1 VTSEKSIIGF
11 FQKAKSGIWVGI
23 RSLVEGLALCYDR
36 NVKKLLPAKSGEK
49 QLLKNEVGVE
59 AHAGG
64 KRPGREAAEG

>member
-1 VTSEKSIIGF
+1 LDFSKKLKVEFEGR
-11 FQKAKSGIWVGI
+11 I
-23 RSLVEGLALCYDR
+23 RSLVEGLALCYVR

-49 QLLKNEVGVE
+49 QLLKNGVGVE